1 MTYITILKLNVFF
14 IHDALD
20 EVVENTGRKMSWNVS
35 TKPKRNKLLP
45 PVCVLF
51 GGSVDKGD
59 LNYPILMSLGK
70 EKIKPNSKSFL
81 MEEQDAKMMVY
92 APPWLLHTRLD
103 QNLEE

>member
-1 MTYITILKLNVFF
+1 
-14 IHDALD
+14 
-20 EVVENTGRKMSWNVS
+20 
-35 TKPKRNKLLP
+35 
-45 PVCVLF
+45 
-51 GGSVDKGD
+51 
-59 LNYPILMSLGK
+59 MSLGK